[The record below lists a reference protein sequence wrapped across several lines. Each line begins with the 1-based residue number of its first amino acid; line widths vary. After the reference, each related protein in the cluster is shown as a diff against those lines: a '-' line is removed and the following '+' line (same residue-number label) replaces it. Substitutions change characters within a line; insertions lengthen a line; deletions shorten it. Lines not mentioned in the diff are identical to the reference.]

1 MNLYA
6 VSHTIWRRLPKR
18 LRQAGYARMSA
29 WLSPQPDRHAPT
41 QPRAPW
47 VVAGVLRAP
56 TGLGQAARLAIAALQ
71 ASGEKVYVA
80 DVTAPLRQ
88 PEALPLP
95 DADAIPEG
103 PGTVLLFGVPP
114 TTGHALRAIGRKA
127 LAGKRIIGC
136 WIWELEHAPDFWAR
150 DAALV
155 HEIAAASPFGCKAIA
170 ATIGKPVRHL
180 IHPVMA
186 EAMPAFA
193 PPAPRAAFRIGF
205 ACDFGSTTARKNPLA
220 VIAAFERAFPRDSDV
235 ILTLKVRNPAASP
248 TVAATLRAA
257 GERLGRRFELVTGD
271 LARADSLAWLAD
283 LDLYVSL
290 HRSEGFGLPIAEA
303 MRLGV
308 PVAVTAWSAPT
319 DFVDETCGYLVP
331 YRLVPV
337 EDESELYALPG
348 ARWAEPDIEAAADIM
363 RRARHSPAERSA
375 KATAARARIAE
386 RYSPEVFMAQLCGR

>member
-1 MNLYA
+1 MNFYD
-6 VSHTIWRRLPKR
+6 VSHSIWRRLPKR
-18 LRQAGYARMSA
+18 PRQAAYARLSA

-41 QPRAPW
+41 QPRPPW
-47 VVAGVLRAP
+47 IVAGVLRAP
-56 TGLGQAARLAIAALQ
+56 TGLGQAARLAVAALR
-71 ASGEKVYVA
+71 ASGETVFIA
-80 DVTAPLRQ
+80 DVTAALRQ
-88 PEALPLP
+88 PEALPVP
-95 DADAIPEG
+95 DTDAIPEG

-114 TTGHALRAIGRKA
+114 TTGHALRAIGSKA
-127 LAGKRIIGC
+127 LASKRIIGC

-150 DAALV
+150 DAALA
-155 HEIAAASPFGCKAIA
+155 HEIAAASPFGCKAIE
-170 ATIGKPVRHL
+170 ATIGRPVRHL

-186 EAMPAFA
+186 ELLPAVA
-193 PPAPRAAFRIGF
+193 PPSPRTTFRIGF

-220 VIAAFERAFPRDSDV
+220 VIAAFEKAFPRDSDV

-308 PVAVTAWSAPT
+308 PVAVTAWSAPAE
-319 DFVDETCGYLVP
+319 FVDESCGYLVP
-331 YRLVPV
+331 YRLIPV

-348 ARWAEPDIEAAADIM
+348 ARWAEPDIEAAAEIM
-363 RRARHSPAERSA
+363 RRARRSPTERAA
-375 KATAARARIAE
+375 KAAAARTRIAE
-386 RYSPEVFMAQLCGR
+386 RYSTEVFMTQLCGP